1 VVGQGAGVPASVP
14 ATILVVE
21 GNAAVQELIEQALRD
36 SGHYILST
44 QNSLEALELVR
55 RIQVDI
61 LIAGD
66 LLERRVSLVAE
77 LRDIQPEL
85 ALVSIC
91 GPDDDV
97 DDEGLG
103 FKLSAPFSLSDLR
116 AAITDSLELL
126 A

>member
-116 AAITDSLELL
+116 AAITDSLEQL

>member
-1 VVGQGAGVPASVP
+1 MSASVP

-36 SGHYILST
+36 SGHHILST

-66 LLERRVSLVAE
+66 LLERRQSLVAE

-85 ALVSIC
+85 AVVSIC
-91 GPDDDV
+91 GADDDL
-97 DDEGLG
+97 DDEGLS

-116 AAITDSLELL
+116 TAITDSLEQL